1 MQPCRPSEETER
13 SFCMKIAKN
22 EKERL
27 RAAEQENLMLRAML
41 AKATADLEYVAMM
54 ADVDMDENVEENVN
68 E

>member
-1 MQPCRPSEETER
+1 MGIGMS
-13 SFCMKIAKN
+13 

-27 RAAEQENLMLRAML
+27 RAAENENRQLRAKL

-54 ADVDMDENVEENVN
+54 ADVDMDEEVIEN

>member
-1 MQPCRPSEETER
+1 
-13 SFCMKIAKN
+13 MKIAKS

-27 RAAEQENLMLRAML
+27 RAAEQENLMLRAKL
-41 AKATADLEYVAMM
+41 AMATADLEYVAMM